1 MPKKK
6 TTKRA
11 VRKPFIDLLKVE
23 REAYIKDL
31 EKDLDKSDIKFTT
44 KRVVKDVKKD
54 IERLN
59 KINKGIREASHK
71 LLALYPA
78 KEYLEKQEGIEIP
91 HLRGGDWKWNFE
103 KKPMSLQDKITW
115 VLTAVNVAIL
125 ISLVIKNV

>member
-1 MPKKK
+1 MPIAKKK

-11 VRKPFIDLLKVE
+11 
-23 REAYIKDL
+23 
-31 EKDLDKSDIKFTT
+31 
-44 KRVVKDVKKD
+44 VKDVKKD

-78 KEYLEKQEGIEIP
+78 KEYLEKQEDIEIP

-103 KKPMSLQDKITW
+103 KKPMSLPDKITW

-125 ISLVIKNV
+125 ISLVIKNI

>member
-11 VRKPFIDLLKVE
+11 TKKVLTPGFKKIELNQEPQWDLSNKDHIDW
-23 REAYIKDL
+23 
-31 EKDLDKSDIKFTT
+31 
-44 KRVVKDVKKD
+44 
-54 IERLN
+54 N
-59 KINKGIREASHK
+59 KQWEE
-71 LLALYPA
+71 L
-78 KEYLEKQEGIEIP
+78 EIP

>member
-1 MPKKK
+1 MNLTALTTSMAVKKIAK
-6 TTKRA
+6 
-11 VRKPFIDLLKVE
+11 KP
-23 REAYIKDL
+23 
-31 EKDLDKSDIKFTT
+31 T

-78 KEYLEKQEGIEIP
+78 KEYLEKQEDIEIP

-103 KKPMSLQDKITW
+103 KKSMPLTDKITW
-115 VLTAVNVAIL
+115 VLTVVNVAIF